1 MKIIN
6 RLILGLAVFAGIT
19 TSCKEDDDVNIP
31 GGLSLDVEE
40 ITVGP
45 EKSFK
50 EIMVKA
56 DVNWQASSS
65 TPWISVSPA
74 NGTGSATCELNIDST
89 LTYTARTAQIRFSP
103 AGNEAKILK
112 VTQFGFGK
120 QIILDK
126 PEVELENSDIEDNR
140 YFDVNISTNVQF
152 AIEGVEY
159 SFAEEV
165 PADEKEGMSASDKA
179 DWLTLPKEEDLNVNL
194 DRGSRPRSVK
204 ARFKWNMN
212 AVPYTRVAKVK
223 LVPKNSEDQL
233 VDSDGNEIDA
243 VYLTVTQ
250 KPAIRIEDNRAGD
263 SISIVLITQKV
274 QCMYSLDV
282 SENMRNWS
290 DVTLWEETDEDLPEA
305 AAVGRVRSLSIAM
318 IDTKETLPQ
327 EIKNL
332 KYLESFNIQ
341 SNTNRQDR
349 EIVLGPEICE
359 LKHLKK
365 LSITSYG
372 LVELPEEF
380 VKLGG
385 ASDKSYVGLEQLGL
399 ESNNFASLS
408 KVTSI
413 VNKENF
419 PKLKVLKLSGC
430 RRNDTMLD
438 MSQMESGY
446 KWKGKH
452 IGMYVDLDKSSDKNE
467 FMKLMEWDTLEQLQ
481 LSYGFIEGEL
491 PTDEEMMA
499 KFGNYSQYASQH
511 PDADVCTLL
520 ADTCQWLKTSDKAVT
535 VKYDG
540 GEFSVK
546 GTDVPCVLPNTK
558 VFYINLNFLTGKLPN
573 WIIFHPYLID
583 WYPESMVF
591 QQEGGKNSDGVEVG
605 FNEVPMDFDYFYGKQ
620 ANDPNAAFPKYSENM
635 YLRKKH
641 QENNT

>member
-6 RLILGLAVFAGIT
+6 RLILGLAVVAGIT
-19 TSCKEDDDVNIP
+19 TSCKEDDDLNIP

-65 TPWISVSPA
+65 TPWISISPA
-74 NGTGSATCELNIDST
+74 NGTGSATCVLNIDST
-89 LTYTARTAQIRFSP
+89 LTYTARTAQVRFNP
-103 AGNEAKILK
+103 AGNTPKILK

-126 PEVELENSDIEDNR
+126 PEVELENSDIEDNH
-140 YFDVNISTNVQF
+140 YFDVTISTNVQF
-152 AIEGVEY
+152 AIESVNY

-165 PADEKEGMSASDKA
+165 PAEDEAGMSESDKA
-179 DWLTLPKEEDLNVNL
+179 NWLTLPKESDLNVNL

-204 ARFKWNMN
+204 ARFKWEMN
-212 AVPYTRVAKVK
+212 AVPYTRVATIK
-223 LVPKNSEDQL
+223 LVAKNSEDQL
-233 VDSDGNEIDA
+233 IDSDGNEIDG

-250 KPAIRIEDNRAGD
+250 KPAMKIEDNRAGD
-263 SISIVLITQKV
+263 SISIVLINQKL
-274 QCMYSLDV
+274 QCMYALDV
-282 SENMRNWS
+282 SENMQNWT
-290 DVTLWEETDEDLPEA
+290 DVTLWEETDEDLPEE

-332 KYLESFNIQ
+332 KYLESFHVQ
-341 SNTNRQDR
+341 SNANRQDR

-359 LKHLKK
+359 LKYLKK

-385 ASDKSYVGLEQLGL
+385 TVDKSYVGLEELGL

-408 KVTSI
+408 QITDL

-419 PKLKVLKLSGC
+419 PKLKYLRLSGC
-430 RRNDTMLD
+430 RRTDTLLD
-438 MSQMESGY
+438 MSQMEGGNT
-446 KWKGKH
+446 WKGIH
-452 IGMYVDLDKSSDKNE
+452 IGMYINLNKANDKNE
-467 FMKLMEWDTLEQLQ
+467 FMKLLEWDTLKQLE

-499 KFGNYSQYASQH
+499 KFGNYSQYASKH

-520 ADTCQWLKTSDKAVT
+520 TDTCQWLKTSDKAVT

-546 GTDVPCVLPNTK
+546 GSDVPCVLPNTQ
-558 VFYINLNFLTGKLPN
+558 VLYLNLNFLTGKVPN
-573 WIIFHPYLID
+573 WILFHPHLID

-591 QQEGGKNSDGVEVG
+591 TQEEGKNSNGEVVG
-605 FNEVPMDFDYFYGKQ
+605 FSNVPMDFEYFYGKI
-620 ANDPNAAFPKYSENM
+620 ANDQNAAFPKYYGKYVME
-635 YLRKKH
+635 
-641 QENNT
+641 EETAGE

>member
-6 RLILGLAVFAGIT
+6 RLILGLAVVAGIT
-19 TSCKEDDDVNIP
+19 TSCKEDDDLNIP

-65 TPWISVSPA
+65 TPWISISPA
-74 NGTGSATCELNIDST
+74 NGTGSATCVLNIDST
-89 LTYTARTAQIRFSP
+89 LTYTARTAQVRFNP
-103 AGNEAKILK
+103 AGNTPKILK

-140 YFDVNISTNVQF
+140 YFDVTISTNVQF
-152 AIEGVEY
+152 AIESVNY

-165 PADEKEGMSASDKA
+165 PAEDEAGMSESDKA
-179 DWLTLPKEEDLNVNL
+179 NWLTLPKESDLNVNL

-204 ARFKWNMN
+204 ARFKWEMN
-212 AVPYTRVAKVK
+212 AVPYTRVATIK
-223 LVPKNSEDQL
+223 LVAKNSEDQL
-233 VDSDGNEIDA
+233 IDSDGNEIDG

-250 KPAIRIEDNRAGD
+250 KPAMKIEDNRAGD
-263 SISIVLITQKV
+263 SISIVLINQKL
-274 QCMYSLDV
+274 QCMYALDV
-282 SENMRNWS
+282 SENMQNWT
-290 DVTLWEETDEDLPEA
+290 DVTLWEETDEDLPEE

-332 KYLESFNIQ
+332 KYLESFHVQ
-341 SNTNRQDR
+341 SNANRQDR

-359 LKHLKK
+359 LKYLKK

-385 ASDKSYVGLEQLGL
+385 TVDKSFVGLVDLGL

-408 KVTSI
+408 QITDL

-419 PKLKVLKLSGC
+419 PKLKYLRLSGC
-430 RRNDTMLD
+430 RRTDTLLD
-438 MSQMESGY
+438 MSQMEGGNT
-446 KWKGKH
+446 WKGIH
-452 IGMYVDLDKSSDKNE
+452 IGMYINLNKANDKNE
-467 FMKLMEWDTLEQLQ
+467 FMKLLEWDTLKQLE

-499 KFGNYSQYASQH
+499 KFGNYSQYASKH

-520 ADTCQWLKTSDKAVT
+520 TDTCQWLKTSDKAVT

-546 GTDVPCVLPNTK
+546 GSDVPCVLPNTQ
-558 VFYINLNFLTGKLPN
+558 VLYLNLNFLTGKVPN
-573 WIIFHPYLID
+573 WILFHPHLID

-591 QQEGGKNSDGVEVG
+591 TQEEGKNLFEEVVG
-605 FNEVPMDFDYFYGKQ
+605 FCYVPMDFEYFYGKI
-620 ANDPNAAFPKYSENM
+620 ANDQNAAFPKYYGKYVME
-635 YLRKKH
+635 
-641 QENNT
+641 EETAGE

>member
-165 PADEKEGMSASDKA
+165 PADEEEGMSASDKA

-223 LVPKNSEDQL
+223 LVAKNSEDQL

-591 QQEGGKNSDGVEVG
+591 QQEEGKNSDGVEVG

-620 ANDPNAAFPKYSENM
+620 ANDPNAAFPKYFGKYALEEETSGE
-635 YLRKKH
+635 
-641 QENNT
+641 

>member
-620 ANDPNAAFPKYSENM
+620 ANDPNAAFPKYFGKYALEEETSGE
-635 YLRKKH
+635 
-641 QENNT
+641 

>member
-6 RLILGLAVFAGIT
+6 RLILGLAVVAGIT
-19 TSCKEDDDVNIP
+19 TSCKEDDDLNIP

-65 TPWISVSPA
+65 TPWISISPA
-74 NGTGSATCELNIDST
+74 NGTGSATCVLNIDST
-89 LTYTARTAQIRFSP
+89 LTYTARTAQVRFNP
-103 AGNEAKILK
+103 AGNTPKILK

-140 YFDVNISTNVQF
+140 YFDVTISTNVQF
-152 AIEGVEY
+152 AIESVNY

-165 PADEKEGMSASDKA
+165 PAEDEAGMSESDKA
-179 DWLTLPKEEDLNVNL
+179 NWLTLPKESDLNVNL

-204 ARFKWNMN
+204 ARFKWEMN
-212 AVPYTRVAKVK
+212 AVPYTRVATIK
-223 LVPKNSEDQL
+223 LVAKNSEDQL
-233 VDSDGNEIDA
+233 IDSDGNEIDG

-250 KPAIRIEDNRAGD
+250 KPAMKIEDNRAGD
-263 SISIVLITQKV
+263 SISIVLINQKL
-274 QCMYSLDV
+274 QCMYALDV
-282 SENMRNWS
+282 SENMQNWT
-290 DVTLWEETDEDLPEA
+290 DVTLWEETDEDLPEE

-332 KYLESFNIQ
+332 KYLESFHVQ
-341 SNTNRQDR
+341 SNANRQDR

-359 LKHLKK
+359 LKYLKK
-365 LSITSYG
+365 LAITSYG

-385 ASDKSYVGLEQLGL
+385 TVDKSYVGLEELGL

-408 KVTSI
+408 QITDL

-419 PKLKVLKLSGC
+419 PKLKYLRLSGC
-430 RRNDTMLD
+430 RRTDTLLD
-438 MSQMESGY
+438 MSQMEGGNT
-446 KWKGKH
+446 WKGIH
-452 IGMYVDLDKSSDKNE
+452 IGMYINLNKANDKNE
-467 FMKLMEWDTLEQLQ
+467 FMKLLEWDTLKQLE

-499 KFGNYSQYASQH
+499 KFGNYSQYASKH

-520 ADTCQWLKTSDKAVT
+520 TDTCQWLKTSDKAVT

-546 GTDVPCVLPNTK
+546 GSDVPCVLPNTQ
-558 VFYINLNFLTGKLPN
+558 VLYLNLNFLTGKVPN
-573 WIIFHPYLID
+573 WILFHPHLID

-591 QQEGGKNSDGVEVG
+591 TQEEGKNSNGEVVG
-605 FNEVPMDFDYFYGKQ
+605 FSNVPMDFEYFYGKI
-620 ANDPNAAFPKYSENM
+620 ANDQNAAFPKYYGKYVME
-635 YLRKKH
+635 
-641 QENNT
+641 EETAGE

>member
-6 RLILGLAVFAGIT
+6 RLILGLAVVAGIT
-19 TSCKEDDDVNIP
+19 TSCKEDDDLNIP

-65 TPWISVSPA
+65 TPWISISPA
-74 NGTGSATCELNIDST
+74 NGTGSATCVLNIDST
-89 LTYTARTAQIRFSP
+89 LTYTARTAQVRFNP
-103 AGNEAKILK
+103 AGNTPKILK

-140 YFDVNISTNVQF
+140 YFDVTISTNVQF
-152 AIEGVEY
+152 AIESVNY

-165 PADEKEGMSASDKA
+165 PAEDEAGMSESDKA
-179 DWLTLPKEEDLNVNL
+179 NWLTLPKESDLNVNL

-204 ARFKWNMN
+204 ARFKWEMN
-212 AVPYTRVAKVK
+212 AVPYTRVATIK
-223 LVPKNSEDQL
+223 LVAKNSEDQL
-233 VDSDGNEIDA
+233 IDSDGNEIDG

-250 KPAIRIEDNRAGD
+250 KPAMKIEDNRAGD
-263 SISIVLITQKV
+263 SISIVLINQKL
-274 QCMYSLDV
+274 QCMYALDV
-282 SENMRNWS
+282 SENMQNWT
-290 DVTLWEETDEDLPEA
+290 DVTLWEETDEDLPEE

-332 KYLESFNIQ
+332 KYLESFHVQ
-341 SNTNRQDR
+341 SNANRQDR

-359 LKHLKK
+359 LKYLKK

-385 ASDKSYVGLEQLGL
+385 TVDKSYVGLEELGL

-408 KVTSI
+408 QITDL

-419 PKLKVLKLSGC
+419 PKLKYLRLSGC
-430 RRNDTMLD
+430 RRTDTLLD
-438 MSQMESGY
+438 MSQMEGGNT
-446 KWKGKH
+446 WKGIH
-452 IGMYVDLDKSSDKNE
+452 IGMYINLNKANDKNE
-467 FMKLMEWDTLEQLQ
+467 FMKLLEWDTLKQLE

-499 KFGNYSQYASQH
+499 KFGNYSQYASKH

-520 ADTCQWLKTSDKAVT
+520 TDTCQWLKTSDKAVT

-546 GTDVPCVLPNTK
+546 GSDVPCVLPNTQ
-558 VFYINLNFLTGKLPN
+558 VLYLNLNFLTGKVPN
-573 WIIFHPYLID
+573 WILFHPHLID

-591 QQEGGKNSDGVEVG
+591 TQEEGKNSNGEVVG
-605 FNEVPMDFDYFYGKQ
+605 FSNVPMDFEYFYGKIATTRMQ
-620 ANDPNAAFPKYSENM
+620 HSRNITENM
-635 YLRKKH
+635 
-641 QENNT
+641 

>member
-165 PADEKEGMSASDKA
+165 PADEEEGMSASDKA

-223 LVPKNSEDQL
+223 LVAKNSEDQL

-535 VKYDG
+535 VKYNG

-620 ANDPNAAFPKYSENM
+620 ANDPNAAFPKYFGKYVLEEETSG
-635 YLRKKH
+635 K
-641 QENNT
+641 

>member
-120 QIILDK
+120 QIILNK

-165 PADEKEGMSASDKA
+165 PADEEEGMSASDKA
-179 DWLTLPKEEDLNVNL
+179 DWLTLPKEADLNVNL

-223 LVPKNSEDQL
+223 LVAKNSEDQL

-620 ANDPNAAFPKYSENM
+620 ANDPNAAFPKYFGKYALEEETSGE
-635 YLRKKH
+635 
-641 QENNT
+641 

>member
-6 RLILGLAVFAGIT
+6 RLILGLAVVAGIT
-19 TSCKEDDDVNIP
+19 TSCKEDDDLNIP

-65 TPWISVSPA
+65 TPWISISPA
-74 NGTGSATCELNIDST
+74 NGTGSATCVLNIDST
-89 LTYTARTAQIRFSP
+89 LTYTARTAQVRFNP
-103 AGNEAKILK
+103 AGNTPKILK

-140 YFDVNISTNVQF
+140 YFDVTISTNVQF
-152 AIEGVEY
+152 AIESVNY

-165 PADEKEGMSASDKA
+165 PAEDEAGMSESDKA
-179 DWLTLPKEEDLNVNL
+179 NWLTLPKESDLNVNL

-204 ARFKWNMN
+204 ARFKWEMN
-212 AVPYTRVAKVK
+212 AVPYTRVATIK
-223 LVPKNSEDQL
+223 LVAKNSEDQL
-233 VDSDGNEIDA
+233 IDSDGNEIDG

-250 KPAIRIEDNRAGD
+250 KPAMKIEDNRAGD
-263 SISIVLITQKV
+263 SISIVLINQKL
-274 QCMYSLDV
+274 QCMYALDV
-282 SENMRNWS
+282 SENMQNWT
-290 DVTLWEETDEDLPEA
+290 DVTLWEETDEDLPEE

-332 KYLESFNIQ
+332 KYLESFHVQ
-341 SNTNRQDR
+341 SNANRQDR

-359 LKHLKK
+359 LKYLKK

-385 ASDKSYVGLEQLGL
+385 TVDKSYVGLEELGL

-408 KVTSI
+408 QITDL

-419 PKLKVLKLSGC
+419 PKLKYLRLSGC
-430 RRNDTMLD
+430 RRTDTLLD
-438 MSQMESGY
+438 MSQMEGGNT
-446 KWKGKH
+446 WKGIH
-452 IGMYVDLDKSSDKNE
+452 IGMYINLNKANDKNE
-467 FMKLMEWDTLEQLQ
+467 FMKLLEWDTLKQLE

-499 KFGNYSQYASQH
+499 KFGNYSQYASKH

-520 ADTCQWLKTSDKAVT
+520 TDTCQWLKTSDKAVT

-546 GTDVPCVLPNTK
+546 GSDVPCVLPNTQ
-558 VFYINLNFLTGKLPN
+558 VLYLNLNFLTGKVPN
-573 WIIFHPYLID
+573 WILFHPHLID

-591 QQEGGKNSDGVEVG
+591 TQEEGKNSNGEVVG
-605 FNEVPMDFDYFYGKQ
+605 FSNVPMDFEYFNGKI
-620 ANDPNAAFPKYSENM
+620 ANDQNAAFPKYYGKYVME
-635 YLRKKH
+635 
-641 QENNT
+641 EETAGE

>member
-6 RLILGLAVFAGIT
+6 RLILGLAVVAGIT
-19 TSCKEDDDVNIP
+19 TSCKEDDDLNIP

-65 TPWISVSPA
+65 TPWISISPA
-74 NGTGSATCELNIDST
+74 NGTGSATCVLNIDST
-89 LTYTARTAQIRFSP
+89 LTYTARTAQVRFNP
-103 AGNEAKILK
+103 AGNTPKILK

-140 YFDVNISTNVQF
+140 YFDVTISTNVQF
-152 AIEGVEY
+152 AIESVNY

-165 PADEKEGMSASDKA
+165 PAEDEAGMSESDKA
-179 DWLTLPKEEDLNVNL
+179 NWLTLPKESDLNVNL

-204 ARFKWNMN
+204 ARFKWEMN
-212 AVPYTRVAKVK
+212 AVPYTRVATIK
-223 LVPKNSEDQL
+223 LVAKNSEDQL
-233 VDSDGNEIDA
+233 IDSDGNEIDG

-250 KPAIRIEDNRAGD
+250 KPAMKIEDNRAGD
-263 SISIVLITQKV
+263 SISIVLINQKL
-274 QCMYSLDV
+274 QCMYALDV
-282 SENMRNWS
+282 SENMQNWT
-290 DVTLWEETDEDLPEA
+290 DVTLWEETDEDLPEE

-332 KYLESFNIQ
+332 KYLESFHVQ
-341 SNTNRQDR
+341 SNANRQDR

-359 LKHLKK
+359 LKYLKK

-372 LVELPEEF
+372 LVELPKEF

-385 ASDKSYVGLEQLGL
+385 TVDKSYVGLEELGL

-408 KVTSI
+408 QITDL

-419 PKLKVLKLSGC
+419 PKLKYLRLSGC
-430 RRNDTMLD
+430 RRTDTLLD
-438 MSQMESGY
+438 MSQMEGGNT
-446 KWKGKH
+446 WKGIH
-452 IGMYVDLDKSSDKNE
+452 IGMYINLNKANDKNE
-467 FMKLMEWDTLEQLQ
+467 FMKLLEWDTLKQLE

-499 KFGNYSQYASQH
+499 KFGNYSQYASKH

-520 ADTCQWLKTSDKAVT
+520 TDTCQWLKTSDKAVT

-546 GTDVPCVLPNTK
+546 GSDVPCVLPNTQ
-558 VFYINLNFLTGKLPN
+558 VLYLNLNFLTGKVPN
-573 WIIFHPYLID
+573 WILFHPHLID

-591 QQEGGKNSDGVEVG
+591 TQEEGKNSNGEVVG
-605 FNEVPMDFDYFYGKQ
+605 FSNVPMDFEYFYGKI
-620 ANDPNAAFPKYSENM
+620 ANDQNAAFPKYYGKYVME
-635 YLRKKH
+635 
-641 QENNT
+641 EETAGE

>member
-165 PADEKEGMSASDKA
+165 PADEEEGMSASDKA

-223 LVPKNSEDQL
+223 LVAKNSEDQL

-620 ANDPNAAFPKYSENM
+620 ANDPNAAFPKYFGKYVLEEETSAE
-635 YLRKKH
+635 
-641 QENNT
+641 

>member
-50 EIMVKA
+50 EILVKA

-89 LTYTARTAQIRFSP
+89 LTYTARTAQVRFSP

-165 PADEKEGMSASDKA
+165 PADEEASMSASDKA
-179 DWLTLPKEEDLNVNL
+179 DWLTLPKEADLNVNL

-223 LVPKNSEDQL
+223 LVAKNSEDQL

-274 QCMYSLDV
+274 QCMYALDV
-282 SENMRNWS
+282 SENMRNWA

-380 VKLGG
+380 AKLGG
-385 ASDKSYVGLEQLGL
+385 AVDNSYVGLEELGL

-419 PKLKVLKLSGC
+419 PKLKALKLSGC

-438 MSQMESGY
+438 MTQMESGY

-467 FMKLMEWDTLEQLQ
+467 FMKLMEWDTLDQLE

-558 VFYINLNFLTGKLPN
+558 SFNINLNFLTGKLPN

-591 QQEGGKNSDGVEVG
+591 QQEAGKNSDGVEVG

-620 ANDPNAAFPKYSENM
+620 TNDPNAAFPKY
-635 YLRKKH
+635 YRKYIL
-641 QENNT
+641 EEEISGE

>member
-31 GGLSLDVEE
+31 GRLSLDVEE

-165 PADEKEGMSASDKA
+165 PADEEEGMSASDKA
-179 DWLTLPKEEDLNVNL
+179 DWLTLPKEADLNVNL

-223 LVPKNSEDQL
+223 LVAKNSEDQL

-620 ANDPNAAFPKYSENM
+620 ANDPNAAFPKYFGKYVLEEETSGE
-635 YLRKKH
+635 
-641 QENNT
+641 

>member
-165 PADEKEGMSASDKA
+165 PADEEEGMSASDKA
-179 DWLTLPKEEDLNVNL
+179 DWLTLPKEADLNVNL

-491 PTDEEMMA
+491 PTDETT
-499 KFGNYSQYASQH
+499 AST
-511 PDADVCTLL
+511 PASILMP
-520 ADTCQWLKTSDKAVT
+520 TSAHCWPIPAS
-535 VKYDG
+535 G
-540 GEFSVK
+540 
-546 GTDVPCVLPNTK
+546 
-558 VFYINLNFLTGKLPN
+558 
-573 WIIFHPYLID
+573 
-583 WYPESMVF
+583 
-591 QQEGGKNSDGVEVG
+591 
-605 FNEVPMDFDYFYGKQ
+605 
-620 ANDPNAAFPKYSENM
+620 
-635 YLRKKH
+635 
-641 QENNT
+641 

>member
-165 PADEKEGMSASDKA
+165 PADEEEGMSASDKA

-223 LVPKNSEDQL
+223 LVAKNSEDQL

-491 PTDEEMMA
+491 PSDEEMMA

-583 WYPESMVF
+583 WYPESMIF
-591 QQEGGKNSDGVEVG
+591 QQEVGKNSDGKDAG
-605 FNEVPMDFDYFYGKQ
+605 FDEVPMDFDYFYGKQ
-620 ANDPNAAFPKYSENM
+620 TNDPNAAFPKY
-635 YLRKKH
+635 YRKYIL
-641 QENNT
+641 EEEISGE

>member
-165 PADEKEGMSASDKA
+165 PADEEEGMSASDKA
-179 DWLTLPKEEDLNVNL
+179 DWLTLPKEADLNVNL

-223 LVPKNSEDQL
+223 LVAKNSEDQL
-233 VDSDGNEIDA
+233 VDNDGNEIDA

-250 KPAIRIEDNRAGD
+250 KPAVRIEDNRAGD

-385 ASDKSYVGLEQLGL
+385 ATDKSYVGLEQLGL

-620 ANDPNAAFPKYSENM
+620 ANDPNAAFPKYYGKYILEEEISGE
-635 YLRKKH
+635 
-641 QENNT
+641 

>member
-165 PADEKEGMSASDKA
+165 PADEEEGMSASDKA
-179 DWLTLPKEEDLNVNL
+179 DWLTLPKEADLNVNL

-223 LVPKNSEDQL
+223 LVAKNSEDQL

-583 WYPESMVF
+583 WYPESMIF

-620 ANDPNAAFPKYSENM
+620 TNDPNAAFPKYYGKYILEEEISGE
-635 YLRKKH
+635 
-641 QENNT
+641 

>member
-6 RLILGLAVFAGIT
+6 RLILGLAVVAGIT
-19 TSCKEDDDVNIP
+19 TSCKEDDDLNIP

-65 TPWISVSPA
+65 TPWISISPA
-74 NGTGSATCELNIDST
+74 NGTGSATCVLNIDST
-89 LTYTARTAQIRFSP
+89 LTYTARTAQVRFNP
-103 AGNEAKILK
+103 AGNTPKILK

-140 YFDVNISTNVQF
+140 YFDVTISTNVQF
-152 AIEGVEY
+152 AIESVNY

-165 PADEKEGMSASDKA
+165 PAEDEAGMSESDKA
-179 DWLTLPKEEDLNVNL
+179 NWLTLPKESDLNVNL

-204 ARFKWNMN
+204 ARFKWEMN
-212 AVPYTRVAKVK
+212 AVPYTRVATIK
-223 LVPKNSEDQL
+223 LVAKNSEDQL
-233 VDSDGNEIDA
+233 IDSDGNEIDG

-250 KPAIRIEDNRAGD
+250 KPAMKIEDNRAGD
-263 SISIVLITQKV
+263 SISIVLINQKL
-274 QCMYSLDV
+274 QCMYALDV
-282 SENMRNWS
+282 SENMQNWT
-290 DVTLWEETDEDLPEA
+290 DVTLWEETDEDLPEE

-332 KYLESFNIQ
+332 KYLESFHVQ
-341 SNTNRQDR
+341 SNANRQDR

-359 LKHLKK
+359 LKYLKK

-385 ASDKSYVGLEQLGL
+385 TVDKSYVGLEELGL

-408 KVTSI
+408 QITDL

-419 PKLKVLKLSGC
+419 PKLKYLRLSGC
-430 RRNDTMLD
+430 RRTDTLLD
-438 MSQMESGY
+438 MSQMEGGNT
-446 KWKGKH
+446 WKGIH
-452 IGMYVDLDKSSDKNE
+452 IGMYINLNKANDKNE
-467 FMKLMEWDTLEQLQ
+467 FMKLLEWDTLKQLE

-499 KFGNYSQYASQH
+499 KFGNYSQYASKH

-520 ADTCQWLKTSDKAVT
+520 TDPCQWLKTSDKAVT

-546 GTDVPCVLPNTK
+546 GSDVPCVLPNTQ
-558 VFYINLNFLTGKLPN
+558 VLYLNLNFLTGKVPN
-573 WIIFHPYLID
+573 WILFHPHLID

-591 QQEGGKNSDGVEVG
+591 TQEEGKNSNGEVVG
-605 FNEVPMDFDYFYGKQ
+605 FSNVPMDFEYFYGKI
-620 ANDPNAAFPKYSENM
+620 ANDQNAAFPKYYGKYVME
-635 YLRKKH
+635 
-641 QENNT
+641 EETAGE

>member
-620 ANDPNAAFPKYSENM
+620 ANDPHAAFPKYFGKYVFEEETSGE
-635 YLRKKH
+635 
-641 QENNT
+641 

>member
-50 EIMVKA
+50 EILVKA

-89 LTYTARTAQIRFSP
+89 LTYTARTAQVRFSP

-165 PADEKEGMSASDKA
+165 PADEEAGMSASDKA
-179 DWLTLPKEEDLNVNL
+179 DWLTLPKEADLNVNL

-223 LVPKNSEDQL
+223 LVAKNSEDQL

-274 QCMYSLDV
+274 QCMYALDV
-282 SENMRNWS
+282 SENMRNWA

-380 VKLGG
+380 AKLGG
-385 ASDKSYVGLEQLGL
+385 AVDNSYVGLEELGL

-419 PKLKVLKLSGC
+419 PKLKALKLSGC

-438 MSQMESGY
+438 MTQMESGY

-467 FMKLMEWDTLEQLQ
+467 FMKLMEWDTLDQLE

-558 VFYINLNFLTGKLPN
+558 SFNINLNFLTGKLPN

-591 QQEGGKNSDGVEVG
+591 QQEAGKNSDGVEVG

-620 ANDPNAAFPKYSENM
+620 TNDPNAAFPKYYGKYIFEEEISGE
-635 YLRKKH
+635 
-641 QENNT
+641 

>member
-165 PADEKEGMSASDKA
+165 PADEEEGMSASDKA
-179 DWLTLPKEEDLNVNL
+179 DWLTLPKEADLNVNL
-194 DRGSRPRSVK
+194 DRGSRPRSIK

-223 LVPKNSEDQL
+223 LVAKNSEDQL

-385 ASDKSYVGLEQLGL
+385 ASDKSYVGLEQLEL

-620 ANDPNAAFPKYSENM
+620 ANDPNAAFPKYFEKYVLEEETSGE
-635 YLRKKH
+635 
-641 QENNT
+641 

>member
-6 RLILGLAVFAGIT
+6 RLILGLAVVAGIT
-19 TSCKEDDDVNIP
+19 TSCKEDDDLNIP

-65 TPWISVSPA
+65 TPWISISPA
-74 NGTGSATCELNIDST
+74 NGTGSATCVLNIDST
-89 LTYTARTAQIRFSP
+89 LTYTARTAQVRFNP
-103 AGNEAKILK
+103 AGNTPKILK

-140 YFDVNISTNVQF
+140 YFDVTISTNVQF
-152 AIEGVEY
+152 AIESVNY

-165 PADEKEGMSASDKA
+165 PAEDEAGMSESDKA
-179 DWLTLPKEEDLNVNL
+179 NWLTLPKESDLNVNL

-204 ARFKWNMN
+204 ARFKWEMN
-212 AVPYTRVAKVK
+212 AVPYTRVATIK
-223 LVPKNSEDQL
+223 LVAKNSEDQL
-233 VDSDGNEIDA
+233 IDSDGNEIDG

-250 KPAIRIEDNRAGD
+250 KPAMKIEDNRAGD
-263 SISIVLITQKV
+263 SISIVLINQKL
-274 QCMYSLDV
+274 QCMYALDV
-282 SENMRNWS
+282 SENMQNWT
-290 DVTLWEETDEDLPEA
+290 DVTLWEETDEDLPEE

-332 KYLESFNIQ
+332 KYLESFHVQ
-341 SNTNRQDR
+341 SNANRQDR

-359 LKHLKK
+359 LKYLKK

-385 ASDKSYVGLEQLGL
+385 TVDKSYVGLEELGL

-408 KVTSI
+408 QITDL

-419 PKLKVLKLSGC
+419 PKLKYLRLSGC
-430 RRNDTMLD
+430 RRTDTLLD
-438 MSQMESGY
+438 MSQMEGGNT
-446 KWKGKH
+446 WKGIH
-452 IGMYVDLDKSSDKNE
+452 IGMYINLNKPNDKNE
-467 FMKLMEWDTLEQLQ
+467 FMKLLEWDTLKQLE

-499 KFGNYSQYASQH
+499 KFGNYSQYASKH

-520 ADTCQWLKTSDKAVT
+520 TDTCQWLKTSDKAVT

-546 GTDVPCVLPNTK
+546 GSDVPCVLPNTQ
-558 VFYINLNFLTGKLPN
+558 VLYLNLNFLTGKVPN
-573 WIIFHPYLID
+573 WILFHPHLID

-591 QQEGGKNSDGVEVG
+591 TQEEGKNSNGEVVG
-605 FNEVPMDFDYFYGKQ
+605 FSNVPMDFEYFYGKI
-620 ANDPNAAFPKYSENM
+620 ANDQNAAFPKYYGKYVME
-635 YLRKKH
+635 
-641 QENNT
+641 EETAGE

>member
-120 QIILDK
+120 QIILNK

-223 LVPKNSEDQL
+223 LVAKNSEDQL

-290 DVTLWEETDEDLPEA
+290 NVTLWEETDEDLPEA

-620 ANDPNAAFPKYSENM
+620 ANDPNAAFPKYFGKYVFEEETSGE
-635 YLRKKH
+635 
-641 QENNT
+641 

>member
-6 RLILGLAVFAGIT
+6 RLILGLAVVAGIT

-65 TPWISVSPA
+65 TPWISISPA
-74 NGTGSATCELNIDST
+74 NGTGSATCVLNIDST
-89 LTYTARTAQIRFSP
+89 LTYTARTAQVRFNP
-103 AGNEAKILK
+103 AGNTPKILK

-140 YFDVNISTNVQF
+140 YFDVTISTNVQF
-152 AIEGVEY
+152 AIESVNY

-165 PADEKEGMSASDKA
+165 PAEDEAGMSESDKA
-179 DWLTLPKEEDLNVNL
+179 NWLTLPKESDLNVNL

-204 ARFKWNMN
+204 TRFKWEMN
-212 AVPYTRVAKVK
+212 AVPYTRVATIK
-223 LVPKNSEDQL
+223 LVAKNSEDQL
-233 VDSDGNEIDA
+233 IDSDGNEIDG

-250 KPAIRIEDNRAGD
+250 KPAMKIEDNRAGD
-263 SISIVLITQKV
+263 SISIVLINQKL
-274 QCMYSLDV
+274 QCMYALDV
-282 SENMRNWS
+282 SENMQNWT
-290 DVTLWEETDEDLPEA
+290 DVTLWEETDEDLPEE

-332 KYLESFNIQ
+332 KYLESFHVQ
-341 SNTNRQDR
+341 SNANRQDR

-359 LKHLKK
+359 LKYLKK

-385 ASDKSYVGLEQLGL
+385 TVDKSYVGLEELGL

-408 KVTSI
+408 QITDL

-419 PKLKVLKLSGC
+419 PKLKYLRLSGC
-430 RRNDTMLD
+430 RRTDTLLD
-438 MSQMESGY
+438 MSQMEGGNT
-446 KWKGKH
+446 WKGIH
-452 IGMYVDLDKSSDKNE
+452 IGMYINLNKANDKNE
-467 FMKLMEWDTLEQLQ
+467 FMKLLEWDTLKQLE

-499 KFGNYSQYASQH
+499 KFGNYSQYASKH

-520 ADTCQWLKTSDKAVT
+520 TDTCQWLKTSDKAVT

-546 GTDVPCVLPNTK
+546 GSDVPCVLPNTQ
-558 VFYINLNFLTGKLPN
+558 VLYLNLNFLTGKVPN
-573 WIIFHPYLID
+573 WILFHPHLID

-591 QQEGGKNSDGVEVG
+591 TQEEGKNSNGEVVG
-605 FNEVPMDFDYFYGKQ
+605 FSNVPMDFEYFYGKI
-620 ANDPNAAFPKYSENM
+620 ANDQNAAFPKYYGKYVME
-635 YLRKKH
+635 
-641 QENNT
+641 EETAGE